1 MNKKLTALIL
11 LVALPLT
18 AGAGLTIEQ
27 LIEQARLVEGKSPV
41 SESARWRGASKIVIW
56 DRGFELGDFGE
67 DAELVLVSSPEEAL
81 QHVADAD
88 AIVGYCSPEI
98 VAAAPSLVWVQI
110 YWAGVER
117 CLEVEQI
124 ASGEVVLSNMQKMSS
139 PVIAEHAI
147 TMAMSLSRK
156 LPSYSRAMEDCN
168 WLSRGSDIAGDMR
181 PIAGRTL
188 LVVGLGGIGSEV
200 ARLGDALGMRVV
212 GTRNSS
218 RTGPDYVDYVGLSH
232 ELHELAAEAD
242 VIVNALPLTESTRDS
257 LDADFFSAA
266 KRGAIFVNVG
276 RGATVVTADLMAAL
290 DSGQLGGAGLDVTAP
305 EPLPSDHPLWGY
317 DNVIIT
323 PHVAG
328 AGGENERHRLL
339 LLENLRR
346 YIAGEKLLNVVDPQK
361 GY

>member
-124 ASGEVVLSNMQKMSS
+124 ASGEVVLSNMQ
-139 PVIAEHAI
+139 
-147 TMAMSLSRK
+147 TDR
-156 LPSYSRAMEDCN
+156 
-168 WLSRGSDIAGDMR
+168 
-181 PIAGRTL
+181 
-188 LVVGLGGIGSEV
+188 
-200 ARLGDALGMRVV
+200 
-212 GTRNSS
+212 
-218 RTGPDYVDYVGLSH
+218 
-232 ELHELAAEAD
+232 
-242 VIVNALPLTESTRDS
+242 
-257 LDADFFSAA
+257 
-266 KRGAIFVNVG
+266 
-276 RGATVVTADLMAAL
+276 
-290 DSGQLGGAGLDVTAP
+290 
-305 EPLPSDHPLWGY
+305 
-317 DNVIIT
+317 
-323 PHVAG
+323 
-328 AGGENERHRLL
+328 
-339 LLENLRR
+339 
-346 YIAGEKLLNVVDPQK
+346 
-361 GY
+361 

>member
-1 MNKKLTALIL
+1 MNYKIPL
-11 LVALPLT
+11 LVLLLALPISVR
-18 AGAGLTIEQ
+18 AGMTIEQ
-27 LIEQARLVEGKSPV
+27 LIEQARLVESESPV
-41 SESARWRGASKIVIW
+41 SEAERWRNASKIVVW
-56 DRGFELGDFGE
+56 DRGIDIGDLAE
-67 DAELVLVSSPEEAL
+67 DVEIVLVGSPEEAL
-81 QHVADAD
+81 QHVVDAD
-88 AIVGYCSPEI
+88 AIVGYCSREI
-98 VAAAPSLVWVQI
+98 VEAAPLLVWVQI

-139 PVIAEHAI
+139 PAIAEHAI
-147 TMAMSLSRK
+147 AMALSLSRK
-156 LPSYSRAMEDCN
+156 LPSYARAMEDRN
-168 WLSRGSDIAGDMR
+168 WLSWGGDLATEMR

-218 RTGPDYVDYVGLSH
+218 RTGPDYVDYVGLSD
-232 ELHELAAEAD
+232 ELHELAADAD
-242 VIVNALPLTESTRDS
+242 IIVNALPLTAATTGL
-257 LDADFFSAA
+257 LDAEFFDATKS
-266 KRGAIFVNVG
+266 GAIFVNVG
-276 RGATVVTADLMAAL
+276 RGATVVTSDLMAAL
-290 DSGQLGGAGLDVTAP
+290 DSGQISGAGLDVTEP
-305 EPLPSDHPLWGY
+305 EPLPQDHALWDY
-317 DNVIIT
+317 DNVVVT

-346 YIAGEKLLNVVDPQK
+346 YIGGERLLNVVDPQK

>member
-1 MNKKLTALIL
+1 MNKILSVLFLL
-11 LVALPLT
+11 LVLPLT
-18 AGAGLTIEQ
+18 ADAGLTIDE
-27 LIEQARLVEGKSPV
+27 LIAQARLVEGKSPV
-41 SESARWRGASKIVIW
+41 SESARWQGASKIVIW
-56 DRGFELGDFGE
+56 DRGMELADLGD
-67 DAELVLVSSPEEAL
+67 DIELVRVSSAAEAL

-88 AIVGYCSPEI
+88 AIIGYCSPDI

-117 CLEVEQI
+117 CLEAEQI
-124 ASGEVVLSNMQKMSS
+124 ANGDVMLSNMQKMSS

-156 LPSYSRAMEDCN
+156 LPSFARAMEDRK
-168 WLSRGSDIAGDMR
+168 WQSRGGDIVSDMR
-181 PIAGRTL
+181 PIAGRSL

-232 ELHELAAEAD
+232 ELHDLAAEAD
-242 VIVNALPLTESTRDS
+242 VIVNALPLTDTTRDS
-257 LDADFFSAA
+257 LNAEFFAA
-266 KRGAIFVNVG
+266 TKPGAIFINVG
-276 RGATVVTADLMAAL
+276 RGATVVTSDLMAAL
-290 DSGQLGGAGLDVTAP
+290 DSGQIGGAGLDVTAP
-305 EPLPSDHPLWGY
+305 EPLPTDHPLWDY

-328 AGGENERHRLL
+328 AGGENERHGLL

-346 YIAGEKLLNVVDPQK
+346 YVAGERLLNVVDPQK